1 MEKQPESV
9 IEAVELRLIASDTSM
24 QCRVRTD
31 EKTVEDYVA
40 AMTDGDIFPP
50 IQVLFDGTQYW
61 VVDGF
66 HRLAAARAAKLTRIR
81 AEIRHGDRRAAL
93 LASAG
98 ANATHGLRRTNAD
111 KNKAVRVLLDDPE
124 WSTWSTNEIAQRC
137 GVSDYLVAKIRRAHL
152 PEQEDSHTE
161 NEVNH
166 LASPTKRKALRG
178 GVEYEVETGA
188 IGRTKPT
195 TSQRRVDESYAD
207 PVYQDDA
214 EYVPPERQTAATPAP
229 ATPPAPP
236 APAPPPPPPPPP
248 AATAGLDPRDARIAQ
263 LEAEV
268 AALKAEVVGLRAEA
282 EELDTKAR
290 KMTPPKIDAVGQEIP
305 EDLRP
310 IFGRYEEYR
319 RQAHAHLQSLLKVGK
334 KWLVVIREEAERVGI
349 DRAVLL
355 REYNGLASA
364 FESNPDSWASTPRGA
379 ISMVAPSAVCIDCVG
394 KGCDQCTGRGWFGGA
409 NYVAFADRELVRLNR
424 KPKLNTESAA

>member
-1 MEKQPESV
+1 
-9 IEAVELRLIASDTSM
+9 
-24 QCRVRTD
+24 
-31 EKTVEDYVA
+31 
-40 AMTDGDIFPP
+40 MTDGDIFPP

-137 GVSDYLVAKIRRAHL
+137 GVSDYLVAKLRRAHL

-161 NEVNH
+161 SEANH
-166 LASPTKRKALRG
+166 LESPTKRKALRG

-188 IGRTKPT
+188 IGRTKPAT
-195 TSQRRVDESYAD
+195 PQRRVDESYAD

-214 EYVPPERQTAATPAP
+214 EYVPPERPAAAAPVPAP
-229 ATPPAPP
+229 PPAPP
-236 APAPPPPPPPPP
+236 LPLPPPPPP

-268 AALKAEVVGLRAEA
+268 AALRKDLAATDTKQRKAISVERDVIGQVIP
-282 EELDTKAR
+282 EEL
-290 KMTPPKIDAVGQEIP
+290 
-305 EDLRP
+305 RP
-310 IFGRYEEYR
+310 VFGAYEEYR
-319 RQAHAHLQSLLKVGK
+319 RLIHNHLHTASRMGRKWIEVIQAESARLGFQRATLDRDYRE
-334 KWLVVIREEAERVGI
+334 LVANFALG
-349 DRAVLL
+349 A
-355 REYNGLASA
+355 
-364 FESNPDSWASTPRGA
+364 DSWSQAPHAA
-379 ISMVAPSAVCIDCVG
+379 IEHAAPSVVCIHCAG
-394 KGCDQCTGRGWFGGA
+394 SACERCNGRGWFSGQLHIDF
-409 NYVAFADRELVRLNR
+409 YRRELERR
-424 KPKLNTESAA
+424 AKETAA